1 MRYLFGMAQEDPKG
15 FAVDLTELDQIA
27 NDYLAQAVAVLQG
40 SIDVIKAHEGIEGP
54 GRLEEVSPLQDEYA
68 AFTDSLGNQQRIGC
82 ERIEAS
88 IEALREIIE
97 LYRRVDGQR

>member
-1 MRYLFGMAQEDPKG
+1 MAQEDPKG

-27 NDYLAQAVAVLQG
+27 NEYLPQAVAVLQG
-40 SIDVIKAHEGIEGP
+40 AIGVIKAHQGLEGP
-54 GRLEEVSPLQDEYA
+54 GLLAEVSPMQDEYA